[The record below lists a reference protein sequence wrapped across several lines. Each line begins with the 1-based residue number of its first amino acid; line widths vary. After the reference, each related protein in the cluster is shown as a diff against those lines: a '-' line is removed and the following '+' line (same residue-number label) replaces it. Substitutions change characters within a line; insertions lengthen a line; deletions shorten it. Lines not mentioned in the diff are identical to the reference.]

1 MSIRT
6 LAYGALALAAALFG
20 TTFVFVKAA
29 LDAIPPLSFVGWRFL
44 IAAVVLLAVA
54 RPRSLSTWV
63 DGSIA
68 GGILFVGFA
77 TQTIGLEQTSASNSG
92 LITGLYV
99 VFTPLL
105 ASVVARRRPSV
116 TAVVGGAVSVVGL
129 MLLTSRDGLA
139 LSAGDAWTLACA
151 GAFALHIVILASMAP
166 RHRVLGFTA
175 VQLAVTAA
183 LALAASA
190 LTGHAG
196 FPDRSVWMAL
206 GVTAIA
212 VTCGAFVAQVW
223 AQTVIGPSRTA
234 MVLALEPVFAVATAG
249 LILGERLDVRAAMGA
264 VLILAGI
271 YIVLVFAPPEDIDLR
286 TAEALSE
293 AH

>member
-20 TTFVFVKAA
+20 TTFVLVKGA

-44 IAAVVLLAVA
+44 IAAAVLLAVA
-54 RPRSLSTWV
+54 RPRSRSTWV

-105 ASVVARRRPSV
+105 ASMFARRSPAA
-116 TAVVGGAVSVVGL
+116 TAVIGGAISVAGL
-129 MLLTSRDGLA
+129 MLLTIRDGLA

-151 GAFALHIVILASMAP
+151 GAFAMHIVILASMAP

-183 LALAASA
+183 LALAVSA
-190 LTGHAG
+190 LTEQVG
-196 FPDRSVWMAL
+196 FPDPSVWIAL
-206 GVTAIA
+206 AVTAIA
-212 VTCGAFVAQVW
+212 VTCGAFAAQVW

-234 MVLALEPVFAVATAG
+234 MVLALEPVFAVATAA
-249 LILGERLDVRAAMGA
+249 LVLGERLDARAAMGA

>member
-20 TTFVFVKAA
+20 TTFVLVKGA

-44 IAAVVLLAVA
+44 IAAVVLLAIA
-54 RPRSLSTWV
+54 RPRSRSTWV

-105 ASVVARRRPSV
+105 ASVFARRNPAA
-116 TAVVGGAVSVVGL
+116 TAVIGGAISVAGL
-129 MLLTSRDGLA
+129 MLLTIRDGLA

-151 GAFALHIVILASMAP
+151 GAFALHIVVLASMAP

-190 LTGHAG
+190 LIEDAG
-196 FPDRSVWMAL
+196 FPDPSAWMAL
-206 GVTAIA
+206 AVTALA
-212 VTCGAFVAQVW
+212 VTCGAFAAQVW

-234 MVLALEPVFAVATAG
+234 MVLALEPVFAVGTAV
-249 LILGERLDVRAAMGA
+249 LVLGERLDARAAMGA

-271 YIVLVFAPPEDIDLR
+271 YVVLVFAPPEDIDLR
-286 TAEALSE
+286 TAEVLSE

>member
-20 TTFVFVKAA
+20 TTFVLVKGA

-54 RPRSLSTWV
+54 RPRSRSIWV

-105 ASVVARRRPSV
+105 ASVFARRSPAA
-116 TAVVGGAVSVVGL
+116 TAVIGGAISVGGL
-129 MLLTSRDGLA
+129 MLLTIRDGLT

-151 GAFALHIVILASMAP
+151 GAFAMHIVVLASMAP

-175 VQLAVTAA
+175 VQLAITAA

-190 LTGHAG
+190 LTEHAG
-196 FPDRSVWMAL
+196 IPDPSVWMAL
-206 GVTAIA
+206 AVTAIA
-212 VTCGAFVAQVW
+212 VTCGAFAAQVW

-234 MVLALEPVFAVATAG
+234 MVLALEPVFAVATAAVV
-249 LILGERLDVRAAMGA
+249 LGERLDVRGVLGA
-264 VLILAGI
+264 VMILAGI
-271 YIVLVFAPPEDIDLR
+271 YVVLVFAPPEDIDLR
-286 TAEALSE
+286 TAEVLSE